1 MDRTHWPRWCSAF
14 SESYFGEMSLAS
26 TEESYFRKKTLS
38 NSLLYCFK
46 DISEDDINYVLFF
59 LLNDASRNNFLHG
72 LSIKKSFFQQQ
83 FLFFLLKE
91 TAQSWS
97 LITVFLLLSLRA

>member
-72 LSIKKSFFQQQ
+72 LSIKKSCAFSSNSFCS
-83 FLFFLLKE
+83 FYLKK
-91 TAQSWS
+91 
-97 LITVFLLLSLRA
+97 LLSLGH